1 MRINMITKRLLEP
14 ILLVVLTLAYYKL
27 SWNEL
32 PGSATAWGIPF
43 IIVYVVFLPGNMLR
57 KALSP
62 EEQEPITWVVL
73 GFLYGLFF
81 FLFVSFLWA
90 LTRADLSWLRLNL
103 PGWIF
108 LLYLVTHIRKGE
120 GRDAGI
126 QAASALRSSII
137 LLLILIPLFIVVW
150 KIGPPIGYTSDTLD
164 HVAYVNEV
172 QATGVAFPESA
183 FYAEAGENGRDIRK
197 GLLHVFYGFT
207 GDYLSIDGLWC
218 LRIWNAVFLIVLI
231 GSIYGAA
238 FILFGNQWIAL
249 LSAVFYIIGGIGGS
263 DGTTLREAAYPN
275 RFAYAYFLLLI
286 AFLLRYLEERDLR
299 DLLNCGLFAFAASAV
314 HVFFTVLSFFAITV
328 VLIWKTCFSAASIRE
343 HLRDG
348 FACATAVAAGI
359 FPYALYRYL
368 TAFASPNEIHDP
380 IQGMVYINNSLF
392 IENPVKLFSWF
403 GLLGIGSFFI
413 APALWRHRKDSAG
426 LGYLI
431 AAGFTIPL
439 LLLNPIL
446 LPPLHTVLSYL
457 VFRLAL
463 LFPFHMLAAYYVARF
478 FGVVG
483 GGKDR
488 TPPAYILLIGLFFAA
503 VIDLL
508 PIFHKSPLSP
518 AALRAEKQNSYMRWD
533 DGLAYLRD
541 HVPEGTVIVSD
552 PLTSYAISAFTPH
565 YVTCVYDRHA
575 PPGDRLLGE
584 RLEMTREILT
594 PYSPVST
601 TISLIESMDA
611 DYIVLN
617 NRYRYR
623 GEELLQYWL
632 MQPDAYF
639 AIREKFTSRQD
650 LFRPRFHRDGFLVLE
665 WTGKRPEDVEIG
677 ANPYFL
683 QEIPIGFSR
692 IGVQAGEAKLA
703 AYYIEKR
710 HAEKGEELEISFVW
724 SGTKKYRLSNYV
736 VDVRLD
742 HNAPGLPFG
751 GKLFPKLARKAKEAF
766 KGEKYRFRTSHKILG
781 GFLSPDVWPENTFVL
796 DPAAVSIPSN
806 AVPGDYTISVQIRI
820 AAKMPNYHIRD
831 IYFDDDVN
839 QGIPIG
845 LITID

>member
-1 MRINMITKRLLEP
+1 MIRKRLLEP

-27 SWNEL
+27 SWSEL
-32 PGSATAWGIPF
+32 PGSVTAWGIPF

-62 EEQEPITWVVL
+62 QEQEFITRAVL

-81 FLFVSFLWA
+81 FLFVTFLWA

-108 LLYLVTHIRKGE
+108 ILYLVTHLRKAE
-120 GRDAGI
+120 GRDTGI
-126 QAASALRSSII
+126 QPVRALRSCIV
-137 LLLILIPLFIVVW
+137 LLLITIPLFIVVW
-150 KIGPPIGYTSDTLD
+150 KTGPPIGYTSGTLD
-164 HVAYVNEV
+164 HLAYVNEV

-183 FYAEAGENGRDIRK
+183 FYAEAGEYGRDIRK

-207 GDYLSIDGLWC
+207 VDYLSIDGLRC

-231 GSIYGAA
+231 CSIYGAA

-249 LSAVFYIIGGIGGS
+249 LSAVFYIIGGIGGL
-263 DGTTLREAAYPN
+263 DGTTLREAFNSN

-286 AFLLRYLEERDLR
+286 AFLLRYLEKRDWR
-299 DLLNCGLFAFAASAV
+299 DLLNCVLFAFAASAV
-314 HVFFTVLSFFAITV
+314 HAFLGVLSLFAIAI
-328 VLIWKTCFSAASIRE
+328 VLIWKTCFSASSIRE
-343 HLRDG
+343 HLHDG
-348 FACATAVAAGI
+348 FICATAVAAGI

-368 TAFASPNEIHDP
+368 TAYGGPNELHDP
-380 IQGMVYINNSLF
+380 IQGMVFIGNSLF
-392 IENPVKLFSWF
+392 IENPMKLFSWF
-403 GLLGIGSFFI
+403 GLLGIGTFFI

-446 LPPLHTVLSYL
+446 LPPIHTILSYL
-457 VFRLAL
+457 VFRLVL
-463 LFPFHMLAAYYVARF
+463 LFPFHMLAAYYVVHF
-478 FGVVG
+478 FGGIG
-483 GGKDR
+483 GGKER
-488 TPPAYILLIGLFFAA
+488 TSLAYILLIGLFFAA

-508 PIFHKSPLSP
+508 PILHESPVSP
-518 AALRAEKQNSYMRWD
+518 AALRAEKQNSYVRWD

-552 PLTSYAISAFTPH
+552 PLTSYTISAFTPL
-565 YVTCVYDRHA
+565 YVTCVYDQYA

-584 RLEMTREILT
+584 RLKMTREILT
-594 PYSPVST
+594 PFSPVST
-601 TISLIESMDA
+601 TIALMESMDA

-617 NRYRYR
+617 NRY
-623 GEELLQYWL
+623 GGDVPLQYWF

-650 LFRPRFHRDGFLVLE
+650 LFRPRFHREGFLVLE

-683 QEIPIGFSR
+683 QEIPIGFSH
-692 IGVQAGEAKLA
+692 IGRQAGEAKLV

-710 HAEKGEELEISFVW
+710 RAEKGAELEISFVW
-724 SGTKKYRLSNYV
+724 SGTQKYLLSNYV
-736 VDVRLD
+736 VEVRFD
-742 HNAPGLPFG
+742 HTAPGLTFG
-751 GKLFPKLARKAKEAF
+751 GKLFPKLARRAKEAF
-766 KGEKYRFRTSHKILG
+766 KGERYRFRVSHKILG
-781 GFLSPDVWPENTFVL
+781 GFLSPDVWPYNTFVL
-796 DPAAVSIPSN
+796 DPAAILIPSN
-806 AVPGDYTISVQIRI
+806 AVSGDYTISVQILVEAR
-820 AAKMPNYHIRD
+820 MPNYHIRD
-831 IYFDDDVN
+831 VYFDDDIH

-845 LITID
+845 SVTID